1 MATQLRDGVW
11 WIDGTG
17 VNAYLVESADG
28 LTLVDAGMAFDHSQ
42 IVATIYDAGYDVA
55 DLDRILLTHYDI
67 DHVGALGRLETDA
80 PIHIGA
86 ADAPFLLGEKRPPW
100 RSVKGFTQFAASP
113 FCPSVPEDRIRSV
126 EDGDRIGGF
135 EAFHAPGH
143 TPGHTVYVHESRE
156 AAFLGDL
163 VIEWNGA
170 LRPAPR
176 VLCYDQ
182 AESKGSIVRVAD
194 RIPDFEAAGM
204 GHGTPFERGGRERL
218 DELADSL
225 CSRAI

>member
-17 VNAYLVESADG
+17 VNAYLLESAGG
-28 LTLVDAGMAFDHSQ
+28 LTLVDAGMAFDADRIAAAIH
-42 IVATIYDAGYDVA
+42 DAGYGLA

-67 DHVGALGRLETDA
+67 DHVGALGRLDTTA

-86 ADAPFLLGEKRPPW
+86 ADAPLLLGEKRPGW
-100 RSVKGFTQFAASP
+100 RSIKGFTQFVAAP
-113 FCPSVPEDRIRSV
+113 FCPAVRDDRVRLV

-135 EAFHAPGH
+135 EAFHTPGH
-143 TPGHTVYVHESRE
+143 TPGHTAYVHESRD

-163 VIEWNGA
+163 VVEWKGA
-170 LRPAPR
+170 FRPVPWP
-176 VLCYDQ
+176 LCYDR
-182 AESKGSIVRVAD
+182 AESEESIA
-194 RIPDFEAAGM
+194 RIAERAPDFEAAGT

-218 DELADSL
+218 EELADTL
-225 CSRAI
+225 RR

>member
-17 VNAYLVESADG
+17 VNAYLLESAG
-28 LTLVDAGMAFDHSQ
+28 ELTLVDTGMPFDDGRMTAAIREAGH
-42 IVATIYDAGYDVA
+42 GVA

-86 ADAPFLLGEKRPPW
+86 ADAPFLLGEKRLPW
-100 RSVKGFTQFAASP
+100 RSSKGFTQLVAAP
-113 FCPSVPEDRIRSV
+113 FCPTVREDRLRSV
-126 EDGDRIGGF
+126 DDGDRIGGF
-135 EAFHAPGH
+135 EAIHAPGH
-143 TPGHTVYVHESRE
+143 TPGHTAYVHESRE

-170 LRPAPR
+170 FRPPPG
-176 VLCYDQ
+176 VLCDDR
-182 AESKGSIVRVAD
+182 AEAEESIARVAD
-194 RIPDFEAAGM
+194 RAPDFEAAGM

-218 DELADSL
+218 EELADTL
-225 CSRAI
+225 RA